1 MEFRNYFHTP
11 AALLLRGEDITLQL
25 LLSDDDADSEK
36 IELSYAALGNE
47 ENKARVRMLP
57 VDGYRAEESYTVFS
71 ATVPSTALCGDTL
84 QYSFFKGTAE
94 SVTYTVA
101 LADPAILPSLVI
113 TETSLWPCVHPY
125 VELQNLTEQAIDLAN
140 YELLMRRLDGVLCR
154 NALADTFGENI
165 IPAGGLAAVN
175 LVKEHVAEEEREAA
189 KAAVLEKLC
198 DRYPEISAELADV
211 EPLLYFATLSVP
223 KKEDG
228 TPHAERRFGFE
239 RSLYGAELFVVP
251 RGGSVDDAVYTVRHR
266 FDEEHREVR
275 CRLATLWQFS
285 LQTPREGRIVTA
297 HAIPTPGFGDRKQTA
312 CNLAD
317 RTVPTVLPVSPASRA
332 LLADGDILI
341 RFAVVGGSD
350 IGNATVFVREGD
362 RFLPHIAYQNDEG
375 LFEYAVPFEDAAYM
389 KDALQYYIEVQGGLY
404 AARLGSENVPFVV
417 SLVDNNGPE
426 VLFTTPAAY
435 QVLENEQLPQI
446 SIAYHDISGV
456 NTRISV
462 LCLDGLNV
470 SDRASWSEELVTF
483 VPAEPLDYGT
493 HTMEITLRDTRGNRT
508 YHKWDFAIGDG
519 KEMNLYCGQVHSHTA
534 DSDGKGT
541 PEQAFAYARDVS
553 HMDYFA
559 ITDHSSCYDRDTY
572 ARQIKLANGS
582 NAPGKFATLYGFE
595 MTWHQFNGFWGHTN
609 LLNTKWACYNA
620 HETDLD
626 AFNKMVAEHPEGIA
640 MFNHPGDTWGNSDD
654 FRPFGGN
661 MKDMYALVEVN
672 GARHHAGYALAL
684 SRGWRVC
691 PVLNEDN
698 HHADWGDSGGMGYVL
713 APALTRE
720 NILDGMRR
728 RRTYSTTDRTMQ
740 VRYRV
745 NGAWLGSVLEKPE
758 RLDVEVEVTTENEG
772 GIGKLELLTEDRIVA
787 AVVDA
792 GPLCEF
798 RWHVELNPDFDYY
811 YLRITN
817 GSFHTVTAP
826 IFIEGR
832 DLLNIKRMSYGISE
846 DAEYPHVVTA
856 TVKNESD
863 KPISDVTVDFYLT
876 NEDAFVLRQL
886 APFEEVHIG
895 KLAPG
900 EVHTVSR
907 RFPDVGGYHRVS
919 AVVSGMV
926 SKQRYADTSYV
937 MISPLSITKLMPLT
951 SDTEREGATVKNPY
965 AYIELYNHTASPIT
979 LDGYSLGVWQGT
991 GERAIP
997 AESRVLALNGMTVPP
1012 ASTLTVWVKGENN
1025 PLTVADFNA
1034 HYGVELLEGEDLIV
1048 TDQLLLGTS
1057 NDARKLDVRR
1067 GEEILSRVTFG
1078 YHCTHDTDIVC
1089 DKPLCYAIAPNDT
1102 VKENHLSLG
1111 EEQALPLPGKLLP
1124 AQTPRTL
1131 NGLCRKR
1138 ETLEA
1143 ERSATRKEVF
1153 TRLTKASLVPFRAAA
1168 FVANAVSAF
1177 KGFFDTKE

>member
-1 MEFRNYFHTP
+1 MEFRNYFHAP
-11 AALLLRGEDITLQL
+11 AAVLLRGEDITLQL
-25 LLSDDDADSEK
+25 LLSDDDADGEK
-36 IELSYAALGNE
+36 IELSYAVSGKGEAN
-47 ENKARVRMLP
+47 ARVRMLP
-57 VDGYRAEESYTVFS
+57 VDGYKTQESYTVFS
-71 ATVPSTALCGDTL
+71 AIVPSAALGGDNL
-84 QYSFFKGTAE
+84 QYSFFKGEAE

-101 LADPAILPSLVI
+101 LCDPAVLPPLVI

-125 VELQNLTEQAIDLAN
+125 VELQNLTQQAIDLAD

-154 NALADTFGENI
+154 NALADAFGESI

-198 DRYPEISAELADV
+198 DRYPETSAEIADV
-211 EPLLYFATLSVP
+211 EPLLYFATLAVP
-223 KKEDG
+223 QKEDG

-251 RGGSVDDAVYTVRHR
+251 RGGGIEDAVYTVRHR

-285 LQTPREGRIVTA
+285 LQTPTEGQIVTA
-297 HAIPTPGFGDRKQTA
+297 LAQPTPGFRDTRQTA
-312 CNLAD
+312 CNLFD
-317 RTVPTVLPVSPASRA
+317 RTVPAILPVSPASRA
-332 LLADGDILI
+332 FLANGDISI
-341 RFAVVGGSD
+341 RFAVIGGSD
-350 IGNATVFVREGD
+350 IGSATVFVRED
-362 RFLPHIAYQNDEG
+362 DQFMPHIAYQNNEG
-375 LFEYAVPFEDAAYM
+375 LFEHTVSFEDAAYM
-389 KDALQYYIEVQGGLY
+389 KEPLQYYIEVQGGLF
-404 AARLGSENVPFVV
+404 AASLGSEEEPIVV
-417 SLVDNNGPE
+417 AIVDNAGPL
-426 VLFTTPAAY
+426 VLSTYPATY
-435 QVLENEQLPQI
+435 QVLENDQLPKI
-446 SIAYHDISGV
+446 SVAYQDISGV

-470 SDRASWSEELVTF
+470 SDRASWGEEHVTF
-483 VPAEPLDYGT
+483 VPADPLDYGM
-493 HTMEITLRDTRGNRT
+493 HTVEITLRDTRGNRT

-519 KEMNLYCGQVHSHTA
+519 KEMNLYCGQVHCHTA

-541 PEQAFAYARDVS
+541 PEQAFSHARNVT

-559 ITDHSSCYDRDTY
+559 ITEHSNCYERDTY
-572 ARQIKLANGS
+572 IKQIALTNKRNE
-582 NAPGKFATLYGFE
+582 PGKFAALYGFE
-595 MTWHQFNGFWGHTN
+595 MTWHQSNGFWGHTN
-609 LLNTKWACYNA
+609 LLNTKWACYDTYQ
-620 HETDLD
+620 TDLD
-626 AFNKMVAEHPEGIA
+626 AFNSMVREHPEGVA
-640 MFNHPGDTWGNSDD
+640 MFNHPGDTWGNSDN
-654 FRPFGGN
+654 FRPFDGN
-661 MKDMYALVEVN
+661 LKDMYALVEVN

-684 SRGWRVC
+684 SRGWHVA

-698 HHADWGDSGGMGYVL
+698 HHADWGESGGMGYVL

-745 NGAWLGSVLEKPE
+745 NGAWLGSVLNDPEK
-758 RLDVEVEVTTENEG
+758 LDIEVEVTTENEN
-772 GIGKLELLTEDRIVA
+772 GIGKLELLTEDSIVV
-787 AVVDA
+787 AVVEA
-792 GPLCEF
+792 GALGEF
-798 RWHVELNPDFDYY
+798 CWHVELTPDFDYY

-817 GSFHTVTAP
+817 GSSYTVTAP
-826 IFIEGR
+826 IFVEGR
-832 DLLNIKRMSYGISE
+832 DLLNIKRMGYGVSE
-846 DAEYPHVVTA
+846 DAEHPHVVTA
-856 TVKNESD
+856 TVKNEGD

-876 NEDAFVLRQL
+876 GANGFVLRQL

-907 RFPDVGGYHRVS
+907 RLPDIEGLHRVS

-926 SKQRYADTSYV
+926 GKNRYADTAFV

-951 SDTEREGATVKNPY
+951 SDVMADGVAVKNPY
-965 AYIELYNHTASPIT
+965 AYVELYNHTASPLT
-979 LDGYSLGVWQGT
+979 LDGYSLGIWQGT
-991 GERAIP
+991 GERAKP
-997 AESRVLALNGMTVPP
+997 ADKRVLALDGITVPP

-1048 TDQLLLGTS
+1048 TDRLLLGTS
-1057 NDARKLDVRR
+1057 NDARKLDIRR

-1078 YHCTHDTDIVC
+1078 YHCTHDTDVAC

-1102 VKENHLSLG
+1102 VKEKHLLLG

-1138 ETLEA
+1138 ESLEA

>member
-1 MEFRNYFHTP
+1 MEFRNYFHAP
-11 AALLLRGEDITLQL
+11 ATMLLRGKDVMLQL
-25 LLSDDDADSEK
+25 LLPDDVSDLPC
-36 IELSYAALGNE
+36 IELSYTVLGKKE
-47 ENKARVRMLP
+47 HQGKVRMLP
-57 VDGYRAEESYTVFS
+57 TDGYRAEQSYTVFA
-71 ATVPSTALCGDTL
+71 ATLAGSELLGDTL
-84 QYSFFKGTAE
+84 QYSFWKEGAE
-94 SVTYTVA
+94 SAIYTVS
-101 LADPAILPSLVI
+101 LSDPAVLPPLII

-140 YELLMRRLDGVLCR
+140 YELLMRRHDGVLCR
-154 NALADTFGENI
+154 NALADAFGENI
-165 IPAGGLAAVN
+165 IPARGLAAVN

-198 DRYPEISAELADV
+198 DRYPEISAEIADV
-211 EPLLYFATLSVP
+211 ETLLYFATLAVP
-223 KKEDG
+223 QKQDG

-251 RGGSVDDAVYTVRHR
+251 RGGSVDDAIYTVRHR
-266 FDEEHREVR
+266 FDEEHRDVR
-275 CRLATLWQFS
+275 CRLASLWQYC
-285 LQTPREGRIVTA
+285 LQTPKQGRLITPEAV
-297 HAIPTPGFGDRKQTA
+297 PTPGFWDVKQTV
-312 CNLAD
+312 CD
-317 RTVPTVLPVSPASRA
+317 PVEHSVPAILPVSPASRVF
-332 LLADGDILI
+332 LADGDVAI
-341 RFAVVGGSD
+341 RFAVIGGVD
-350 IGNATVFVREGD
+350 IGHATVYVREGD
-362 RFLPHIAYQNDEG
+362 RFCAYTAYQNNEG
-375 LFEYAVPFEDAAYM
+375 LLEYILPFSKVAYM
-389 KDALQYYIEVQGGLY
+389 HESLQYYIEVQGGLY

-435 QVLENEQLPQI
+435 QVLENERLPEI
-446 SIAYHDISGV
+446 SVTYHDISGV

-470 SDRASWSEELVTF
+470 SDRANWSEELVTF
-483 VPAEPLDYGT
+483 IPAEPLDYGT
-493 HTMEITLRDTRGNRT
+493 HTVEITLRDTRGNRT
-508 YHKWDFAIGDG
+508 YHKYDFALGDG
-519 KEMNLYCGQVHSHTA
+519 KEMNLYCGQIHSHTA
-534 DSDGKGT
+534 DSDGMGT
-541 PEQAFAYARDVS
+541 PEQAFSYARNVA

-559 ITDHSSCYDRDTY
+559 ITDHSNCYQRDTY
-572 ARQIKLANGS
+572 MQQIALANKR
-582 NAPGKFATLYGFE
+582 NEPGKFATLYGFE
-595 MTWHQFNGFWGHTN
+595 MTWHQSNGFWGHTN
-609 LLNTKWACYNA
+609 LLNTKWACYDTYQ
-620 HETDLD
+620 TDLD
-626 AFNKMVAEHPEGIA
+626 AFNSMVREHPEGVA

-654 FRPFGGN
+654 FRPFDGN
-661 MKDMYALVEVN
+661 LKDMYALVEVN
-672 GARHHAGYALAL
+672 GARHHASYALAL
-684 SRGWRVC
+684 SRGWHVA

-745 NGAWLGSVLEKPE
+745 NGAWLGSVLNDPEK
-758 RLDVEVEVTTENEG
+758 LDIEVEVTTESEK
-772 GIGKLELLTEDRIVA
+772 GIGKLELLTEDSIVV
-787 AVVDA
+787 AVVEA
-792 GPLCEF
+792 GALGEF
-798 RWHVELNPDFDYY
+798 RWRVELNPDFDYY

-817 GSFHTVTAP
+817 GSSYTVTAP
-826 IFIEGR
+826 IFVEGR
-832 DLLNIKRMSYGISE
+832 DLLNIKRMGYGVSE
-846 DAEYPHVVTA
+846 DAEHPHVVTA
-856 TVKNESD
+856 SVKNEGD

-876 NEDAFVLRQL
+876 SANGFVLRQL

-907 RFPDVGGYHRVS
+907 RLPDIGGLHRVS

-926 SKQRYADTSYV
+926 GKNRYADTAYV

-951 SDTEREGATVKNPY
+951 SDVMADGVAVKNPY
-965 AYIELYNHTASPIT
+965 AYVELYNHTASPLT
-979 LDGYSLGVWQGT
+979 LDGYSLGIWQGT
-991 GERAIP
+991 GERAKP
-997 AESRVLALNGMTVPP
+997 ADKRVLALDGITVPP

-1034 HYGVELLEGEDLIV
+1034 HYGVALLEGEDLIV

-1102 VKENHLSLG
+1102 VKEKHLPLG

-1138 ETLEA
+1138 ESLEA